1 MKFMGF
7 RRKSGKIGIRNH
19 VVVFPTVICAS
30 VIAQKISREVPEVV
44 YVTHQHGC
52 GHLGEEKKHMMRAM
66 TGFCSNP
73 NIAGVLLV
81 GLGCELITPELMMV
95 ELKKSGQ
102 RVESVS
108 IQELGGTINAVKKGV
123 ELVLKILDEAASVR
137 RETADI
143 SELIVGTHCGGS
155 DTMSGLSANPALG
168 VACDSLIEKGGTVI
182 LSETPELL
190 GTEHILKR
198 RAVSEEVGRR
208 ILDIAKAA
216 EARINAMGVDIRGTE
231 PSPGNIAGGLTTLE
245 EKALGAIRKGGTTS
259 IKEVIDYAQKPS
271 QKGLIIMD
279 GPAHDVISNIGMIA
293 SGAQLIVFTTG
304 RGTPVGSPVAPVIK
318 VSSNSRL
325 YNCMQDNIDINAGTI
340 LDGYETI
347 QSVGEKIFHEM
358 IEVSSGKETLA
369 ETLGHCE
376 FAIHPIGPTV

>member
-1 MKFMGF
+1 MLKGKEEEEINYEIYGIPSQK
-7 RRKSGKIGIRNH
+7 RKNRN
-19 VVVFPTVICAS
+19 
-30 VIAQKISREVPEVV
+30 
-44 YVTHQHGC
+44 
-52 GHLGEEKKHMMRAM
+52 
-66 TGFCSNP
+66 
-73 NIAGVLLV
+73 
-81 GLGCELITPELMMV
+81 
-95 ELKKSGQ
+95 
-102 RVESVS
+102 
-108 IQELGGTINAVKKGV
+108 
-123 ELVLKILDEAASVR
+123 
-137 RETADI
+137 
-143 SELIVGTHCGGS
+143 SEPCGGFS
-155 DTMSGLSANPALG
+155 YGNLCFCDCSKDKPGSAGGCLRNPSAWMWAPGERKRAYDESNDRFL
-168 VACDSLIEKGGTVI
+168 LK
-182 LSETPELL
+182 SEYRRGSFGWAGLL